1 MTTSGSSLT
10 AYWGVKSA
18 LKCRSKRR
26 NLHDGNCFVAADQHP
41 ALNYGSSRYRS
52 AENPRGSDPHSA
64 ETVARLRAYPNRS
77 VFEVGCEVDER
88 QPRSRGLARET
99 SAQRQKVHQGKRE
112 KIMSDDPQRFLIRTV
127 VVLVCAL
134 GGFRLSAARD
144 AVARTFLRH
153 EPKPPRDCQ
162 SRRVELRALSYDD
175 GPGWGAALTSMPSR
189 PIRLSK
195 GL

>member
-26 NLHDGNCFVAADQHP
+26 NVHDGNCFVAADQHP
-41 ALNYGSSRYRS
+41 ALNCGSSRYRS
-52 AENPRGSDPHSA
+52 AQDPRGSDPHSG

-112 KIMSDDPQRFLIRTV
+112 EIMSDDPQGFTIRIAV
-127 VVLVCAL
+127 ARVGAS
-134 GGFRLSAARD
+134 GGFR
-144 AVARTFLRH
+144 
-153 EPKPPRDCQ
+153 
-162 SRRVELRALSYDD
+162 
-175 GPGWGAALTSMPSR
+175 
-189 PIRLSK
+189 
-195 GL
+195 